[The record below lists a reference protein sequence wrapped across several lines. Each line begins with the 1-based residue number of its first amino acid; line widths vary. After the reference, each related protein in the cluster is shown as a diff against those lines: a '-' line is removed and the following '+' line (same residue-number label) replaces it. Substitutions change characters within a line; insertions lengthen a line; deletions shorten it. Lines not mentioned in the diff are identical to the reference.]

1 LEEGSLGLHYLTV
14 HEASRLLGQ
23 REITSRQ
30 LTEAVLER
38 IRQVDG
44 RVRAYVTVTED
55 VALQQAEEADARL
68 ARGDVTPLTGIPVC
82 IKDVICTRGVRT
94 TCSSRIL
101 ENFVPPYDAHVTER
115 LRAAGAVMVGKSNMD
130 EFAMGSS
137 TENSGFFPT
146 HNPWDLERVP
156 GGSSGGSA
164 AGVAAGE
171 CLFALGSDT
180 GGSIRQP
187 ASLCG
192 VAGLKPTYGRVSRF
206 GLVAFAS
213 SLDQIGP
220 LARDVR
226 DCALAM
232 DFIAGYDPRDSTSA
246 PMEVPDFTAALGGD
260 LAGLRVGVPKEY
272 FPEGMDAGVRQVISE
287 AVGVVEGLGASVDWE
302 VSLPSTGYA
311 LACYYIIAPSEAS
324 ANLARYDGVKYGFS
338 YQEGES
344 MWENME
350 KTRQHGFGDEVKRRI
365 MLGTYALSAGYYD
378 AYYLKAQKVRTLIRR
393 EFDAAF
399 QSCDVLACPVSPTP
413 AFRLGEK
420 VDDPFQ
426 MYLSDVCTLP
436 INIAGLPAISVP
448 AGFVLA
454 GGGPEGQRLPVG
466 LQLIGRPFDEAT
478 VLRAAYAFQEA
489 TEWHKARPPL

>member
-1 LEEGSLGLHYLTV
+1 LEEEALELHYLTV
-14 HEASRLLGQ
+14 HEAGRLLAE
-23 REITSRQ
+23 REITCRQ

-55 VALQQAEEADARL
+55 VALQQAEEADARI
-68 ARGDVTPLTGIPVC
+68 ARGDTTALTGIPVC
-82 IKDVICTRGVRT
+82 IKDVLCTRGVRT

-115 LRAAGAVMVGKSNMD
+115 LRQAGAVMVGKSNMD

-137 TENSGFFPT
+137 TENSGFFAT
-146 HNPWDLERVP
+146 HNPWDLDRVP

-164 AGVAAGE
+164 AAVAAGE

-246 PMEVPDFTAALGGD
+246 PLEVPDFAASLGGD
-260 LAGLRVGVPKEY
+260 LAGLRVGVPREY
-272 FPEGMDAGVRQVISE
+272 FPEDMDAGVRQVISE

-302 VSLPSTGYA
+302 VSLPSTHYA
-311 LACYYIIAPSEAS
+311 LACYYVIAPSEAS

-399 QSCDVLACPVSPTP
+399 ESFDVLASPVSPTP

-448 AGFVLA
+448 AGFVA
-454 GGGPEGQRLPVG
+454 GPEGQRLPVG

-478 VLRAAYAFQEA
+478 VLRAAHAFQEA
-489 TEWHKARPPL
+489 TEWHKARPLL

>member
-1 LEEGSLGLHYLTV
+1 M
-14 HEASRLLGQ
+14 
-23 REITSRQ
+23 TSRQ

-55 VALQQAEEADARL
+55 LALQRAEEADKRIAT
-68 ARGDVTPLTGIPVC
+68 GDATPLTGVPVC

-115 LRAAGAVMVGKSNMD
+115 LLEAGAVMVGKSNMD

-137 TENSGFFPT
+137 TENSAFFPT
-146 HNPWDLERVP
+146 RNPWDLERVP

-164 AGVAAGE
+164 AAVAAGE
-171 CLFALGSDT
+171 CLLAFGSDT

-192 VAGLKPTYGRVSRF
+192 VVGFKPTYGRISRF

-220 LARDVR
+220 LTRDVR

-232 DFIAGYDPRDSTSA
+232 NVIAGYDPRDSTSA
-246 PMEVPDFTAALGGD
+246 PVERPDFVKALATD
-260 LAGLRVGVPKEY
+260 LTGLRIGVPREY
-272 FPEGMDAGVRQVISE
+272 FPENMDAGVRQVISD
-287 AVGVVEGLGASVDWE
+287 AVKVLEGLGATVDWE
-302 VSLPSTGYA
+302 VSLPSTPYA
-311 LACYYIIAPSEAS
+311 LACYYVIAPSEAS

-338 YQEGES
+338 YQEAET
-344 MWENME
+344 MWDNMDA
-350 KTRQHGFGDEVKRRI
+350 TRQHGFGDEVKRRI

-399 QSCDVLACPVSPTP
+399 QSFDVLVSPVSPTP

-420 VDDPFQ
+420 VDDPLE

-436 INIAGLPAISVP
+436 INIAGLPGISVP
-448 AGFVLA
+448 AGFA
-454 GGGPEGQRLPVG
+454 GGPEGQRLPVG
-466 LQLIGRPFDEAT
+466 LQVIGKPFDEET
-478 VLRAAYAFQEA
+478 VLRVAYAFQEA
-489 TEWHKARPPL
+489 GDWHKARPPL